1 MRKITTAEALAA
13 QIQDG
18 ATIAIS
24 GNGGG
29 MVEADH
35 ILAAIEARFLQ
46 TGHPRDL
53 TLIHSLGIGDRD
65 CKGTNRFAH
74 AEMLKRIIAGHF
86 TWSPKMQALVKN
98 NTIEAYCFP
107 GGVIQ
112 ALLREIGAGRPGLFT
127 HVGLGSFVDPRNGGG
142 KSNECTTDE
151 LVELIEIDGE
161 TKLRYRPFKVD
172 YAILRGTYAD
182 PRGNV
187 SLEEEAIDMDSYS
200 MALAAHNSGGK
211 VFVQVRDVLEAGAI
225 EPRRVKLPGILV
237 DGIVEHREQ
246 PQTYLGGYDLTISG
260 QHRRLSSNDAI
271 ELVSHPVRRL
281 IARRAARELVAG
293 ASTNFGFGI
302 PGGIPGVA
310 LREGVPYQSL
320 WLSVEQGVHNGMML
334 DDAFFGCARNA
345 DAIIPSLDQFEF
357 YSGGGIDITFLGMGE
372 MDQYGNVNVSH
383 LNGNLML
390 DDTIL
395 DALTHVT
402 FPKGFA
408 QAEPAWV
415 VTVDGVDYP
424 LWQTDALV
432 VGSGAAG
439 LRAAVELKR
448 RQQNVLIATAGL
460 YMGTSACSGSDKQ
473 TLFTAATAGNG
484 DNFTKLAEALASG
497 GAMDHDTAYVEAVG
511 SLHTLGGLQYLG
523 LELPEDRYGAILR
536 YQTDHD
542 EAGRATSCGPRTSRL
557 MVKVLLEEVQRL
569 AIPVLTSATVIKLLH
584 QRDENGEDRVA
595 GAILATGHRA
605 HNPWGLAIVTAP
617 NVVLATGGPGELYR
631 DSVYPHK
638 CFGSLG
644 LALEEGLTLTNLTES
659 QFGIGTPRST
669 FPWNLS
675 GTYVQVI
682 PYIYSVDAEGNEYN
696 FLADYYRTTQELAS
710 NIFRKGYQWPFHSTR
725 VMDFGSSL
733 LDMAVAQEQ
742 QSGRQVFMDFNRNP
756 EAVPGDLPFSLDRLD
771 DDVRAYL
778 ENNDALAPSPIERLQ
793 RMNPLSIS
801 LYKMH
806 GYDLT
811 TQPLQFAMNNQHMN
825 GGIEVDIWGQT
836 SLPGCFAVGEVAGTH
851 GVTRPGGAALNAGQ
865 VFAVRLARFIGCT
878 QKRNIDGD
886 IAQLVAPT
894 LASIREIITQAH
906 DNGTG
911 MPLSVVREKIQARM
925 SDHAG
930 FICHADKVRR
940 ATRDALLLSEFVQ
953 RHGLAIKHVGEVA
966 ELFMWRH
973 MALTS
978 AAVLTQLTH
987 YIDAGGGSRGARI
1000 ILDRDGNSIPQTR
1013 NGFCDAWR
1021 FRSERTED
1029 KKDKLH
1035 IHYCNGIFHVRE
1047 TPVREFPIIRGIWFE
1062 KNWPGFLN
1070 GTIYQPQDE

>member
-1 MRKITTAEALAA
+1 MSQLDEA
-13 QIQDG
+13 
-18 ATIAIS
+18 
-24 GNGGG
+24 
-29 MVEADH
+29 
-35 ILAAIEARFLQ
+35 
-46 TGHPRDL
+46 
-53 TLIHSLGIGDRD
+53 
-65 CKGTNRFAH
+65 
-74 AEMLKRIIAGHF
+74 
-86 TWSPKMQALVKN
+86 
-98 NTIEAYCFP
+98 
-107 GGVIQ
+107 
-112 ALLREIGAGRPGLFT
+112 
-127 HVGLGSFVDPRNGGG
+127 
-142 KSNECTTDE
+142 
-151 LVELIEIDGE
+151 
-161 TKLRYRPFKVD
+161 
-172 YAILRGTYAD
+172 
-182 PRGNV
+182 
-187 SLEEEAIDMDSYS
+187 
-200 MALAAHNSGGK
+200 
-211 VFVQVRDVLEAGAI
+211 
-225 EPRRVKLPGILV
+225 
-237 DGIVEHREQ
+237 
-246 PQTYLGGYDLTISG
+246 
-260 QHRRLSSNDAI
+260 
-271 ELVSHPVRRL
+271 
-281 IARRAARELVAG
+281 
-293 ASTNFGFGI
+293 
-302 PGGIPGVA
+302 
-310 LREGVPYQSL
+310 
-320 WLSVEQGVHNGMML
+320 
-334 DDAFFGCARNA
+334 
-345 DAIIPSLDQFEF
+345 
-357 YSGGGIDITFLGMGE
+357 
-372 MDQYGNVNVSH
+372 
-383 LNGNLML
+383 
-390 DDTIL
+390 IL

-402 FPKGFA
+402 FPKGFMS
-408 QAEPAWV
+408 AEPTSI
-415 VTVDGVDYP
+415 VTVEDVDYP
-424 LWQTDALV
+424 IWQVDALV

-473 TLFTAATAGNG
+473 TLFTAATAGSG
-484 DNFTKLAEALASG
+484 DNFAKLAEALASG

-569 AIPVLTSATVIKLLH
+569 AIPMLTSATVIKLLH
-584 QRDENGEDRVA
+584 QRRENGEDRVA
-595 GAILATGHRA
+595 GAILATGSRA

-644 LALEEGLTLTNLTES
+644 LALEEGITLTNLTES

-675 GTYVQVI
+675 GTYVQVL

-710 NIFRKGYQWPFHSTR
+710 NIFRKGYQWPFHATR
-725 VMDFGSSL
+725 VIDFGSSL

-742 QSGRQVFMDFNRNP
+742 HHGRRVFMDFNRNP

-778 ENNDALAPSPIERLQ
+778 ENNNALAQSPIERLQ

-878 QKRNIDGD
+878 QKQSVEGD
-886 IAQLVAPT
+886 VAQLVTAPLNT
-894 LASIREIITQAH
+894 VREVITQALANE
-906 DNGTG
+906 NGMALVT
-911 MPLSVVREKIQARM
+911 VKEKIQARM
-925 SDHAG
+925 SDYAG
-930 FICHADKVRR
+930 FICHADKVRH
-940 ATRDALLLSEFVQ
+940 ATRDALLLSEYVHQ
-953 RHGLAIKHVGEVA
+953 HGLTINHVGEIA

-1000 ILDRDGNSIPQTR
+1000 IIDYYGEGLPQTR
-1013 NGFCDAWR
+1013 QGAIEEWR
-1021 FRSERTED
+1021 FRLESENERESRATIQ
-1029 KKDKLH
+1029 LN
-1035 IHYCNGIFHVRE
+1035 NG
-1047 TPVREFPIIRGIWFE
+1047 EFIITRHKIRQTSNFKNNYFE
-1062 KNWPGFLN
+1062 KNWPEFLL
-1070 GTIYQPQDE
+1070 GDIYIK

>member
-1 MRKITTAEALAA
+1 MSQLDEA
-13 QIQDG
+13 
-18 ATIAIS
+18 
-24 GNGGG
+24 
-29 MVEADH
+29 
-35 ILAAIEARFLQ
+35 
-46 TGHPRDL
+46 
-53 TLIHSLGIGDRD
+53 
-65 CKGTNRFAH
+65 
-74 AEMLKRIIAGHF
+74 
-86 TWSPKMQALVKN
+86 
-98 NTIEAYCFP
+98 
-107 GGVIQ
+107 
-112 ALLREIGAGRPGLFT
+112 
-127 HVGLGSFVDPRNGGG
+127 
-142 KSNECTTDE
+142 
-151 LVELIEIDGE
+151 
-161 TKLRYRPFKVD
+161 
-172 YAILRGTYAD
+172 
-182 PRGNV
+182 
-187 SLEEEAIDMDSYS
+187 
-200 MALAAHNSGGK
+200 
-211 VFVQVRDVLEAGAI
+211 
-225 EPRRVKLPGILV
+225 
-237 DGIVEHREQ
+237 
-246 PQTYLGGYDLTISG
+246 
-260 QHRRLSSNDAI
+260 
-271 ELVSHPVRRL
+271 
-281 IARRAARELVAG
+281 
-293 ASTNFGFGI
+293 
-302 PGGIPGVA
+302 
-310 LREGVPYQSL
+310 
-320 WLSVEQGVHNGMML
+320 
-334 DDAFFGCARNA
+334 
-345 DAIIPSLDQFEF
+345 
-357 YSGGGIDITFLGMGE
+357 
-372 MDQYGNVNVSH
+372 
-383 LNGNLML
+383 
-390 DDTIL
+390 IL

-402 FPKGFA
+402 FPKGFMS
-408 QAEPAWV
+408 AEPTSI
-415 VTVDGVDYP
+415 VTVEDVDYP
-424 LWQTDALV
+424 IWQVDALV

-473 TLFTAATAGNG
+473 TLFTAATAGSG
-484 DNFTKLAEALASG
+484 DNFAKLAEALASG

-569 AIPVLTSATVIKLLH
+569 AIPMLTSATVIKLLH
-584 QRDENGEDRVA
+584 QRRENGEDRVA
-595 GAILATGHRA
+595 GAILATGSRA

-644 LALEEGLTLTNLTES
+644 LALEEGITLTNLTES

-675 GTYVQVI
+675 GTYVQVL

-710 NIFRKGYQWPFHSTR
+710 NIFRKGYQWPFHATR
-725 VMDFGSSL
+725 VIDFGSSL

-742 QSGRQVFMDFNRNP
+742 HHGRRVFMDFNRNP

-778 ENNDALAPSPIERLQ
+778 ENNNALAQSPIERLQ

-878 QKRNIDGD
+878 QKQSVEGD
-886 IAQLVAPT
+886 VAQLVAAPLNT
-894 LASIREIITQAH
+894 VREVITQALANE
-906 DNGTG
+906 NGMALVT
-911 MPLSVVREKIQARM
+911 VKEKIQARM
-925 SDHAG
+925 SDYAG
-930 FICHADKVRR
+930 FICHADKVRH
-940 ATRDALLLSEFVQ
+940 ATRDALLLSEYVHQ
-953 RHGLAIKHVGEVA
+953 HGLTINHVGEIA

-1000 ILDRDGNSIPQTR
+1000 IIDYYGEGLPQTR
-1013 NGFCDAWR
+1013 QGAIEEWR
-1021 FRSERTED
+1021 FRLESENERESRATIQ
-1029 KKDKLH
+1029 LN
-1035 IHYCNGIFHVRE
+1035 NG
-1047 TPVREFPIIRGIWFE
+1047 EFIITRHKIRQTSNFKNNYFE
-1062 KNWPGFLN
+1062 KNWPEFLL
-1070 GTIYQPQDE
+1070 GDIYIK

>member
-1 MRKITTAEALAA
+1 MS
-13 QIQDG
+13 Q
-18 ATIAIS
+18 
-24 GNGGG
+24 
-29 MVEADH
+29 
-35 ILAAIEARFLQ
+35 
-46 TGHPRDL
+46 
-53 TLIHSLGIGDRD
+53 
-65 CKGTNRFAH
+65 
-74 AEMLKRIIAGHF
+74 
-86 TWSPKMQALVKN
+86 
-98 NTIEAYCFP
+98 
-107 GGVIQ
+107 
-112 ALLREIGAGRPGLFT
+112 
-127 HVGLGSFVDPRNGGG
+127 
-142 KSNECTTDE
+142 
-151 LVELIEIDGE
+151 
-161 TKLRYRPFKVD
+161 
-172 YAILRGTYAD
+172 
-182 PRGNV
+182 
-187 SLEEEAIDMDSYS
+187 
-200 MALAAHNSGGK
+200 
-211 VFVQVRDVLEAGAI
+211 
-225 EPRRVKLPGILV
+225 
-237 DGIVEHREQ
+237 
-246 PQTYLGGYDLTISG
+246 
-260 QHRRLSSNDAI
+260 
-271 ELVSHPVRRL
+271 
-281 IARRAARELVAG
+281 
-293 ASTNFGFGI
+293 
-302 PGGIPGVA
+302 
-310 LREGVPYQSL
+310 
-320 WLSVEQGVHNGMML
+320 L
-334 DDAFFGCARNA
+334 DDA
-345 DAIIPSLDQFEF
+345 
-357 YSGGGIDITFLGMGE
+357 
-372 MDQYGNVNVSH
+372 
-383 LNGNLML
+383 
-390 DDTIL
+390 IL
-395 DALTHVT
+395 DSLTHVT
-402 FPKGFA
+402 FPKGFVS
-408 QAEPAWV
+408 AEPTSI
-415 VTVDGVDYP
+415 VTVEDVDYP
-424 LWQTDALV
+424 IWQVDALV

-439 LRAAVELKR
+439 LRAAVELER

-484 DNFTKLAEALASG
+484 DNFAKLAEALASG

-569 AIPVLTSATVIKLLH
+569 AIPLLTSATVIKLLH
-584 QRDENGEDRVA
+584 QCGENGEDRVA
-595 GAILATGHRA
+595 GAILATGSRA
-605 HNPWGLAIVTAP
+605 HNPWGLAIVTTP

-710 NIFRKGYQWPFHSTR
+710 NIFRKGYQWPFHATR

-778 ENNDALAPSPIERLQ
+778 ENNGALAQSPIERLQ

-811 TQPLQFAMNNQHMN
+811 AQPLQFAMNNQHMN

-865 VFAVRLARFIGCT
+865 VFAVRLARFIGCS
-878 QKRNIDGD
+878 QKRSVNGD
-886 IAQLVAPT
+886 IAK
-894 LASIREIITQAH
+894 LAASPLSTVREIITQALANE
-906 DNGTG
+906 NGMT
-911 MPLSVVREKIQARM
+911 LTTAKEKIQARM
-925 SDHAG
+925 SDYAG
-930 FICHADKVRR
+930 FICHADKVHH

-953 RHGLAIKHVGEVA
+953 QHGLTIKHVGEIA

-987 YIDAGGGSRGARI
+987 YIDAGGGSRGARMI
-1000 ILDRDGNSIPQTR
+1000 IDPFGEGLPQTR
-1013 NGFCDAWR
+1013 QGTIEEWR
-1021 FRSERTED
+1021 FRLESDNERESRATIQ
-1029 KKDKLH
+1029 LN
-1035 IHYCNGIFHVRE
+1035 NGEFIINKNKVRQISN
-1047 TPVREFPIIRGIWFE
+1047 FKNNYFE
-1062 KNWPGFLN
+1062 KNWPEFLL
-1070 GTIYQPQDE
+1070 GEIYIR